1 MSHVFSSRC
10 FSLIK
15 ADKLQREDPI
25 CVSISLFSLKHSI
38 PLYDQNCFFPYTRNR
53 KQSSKEAVDMLTEK
67 LSRMCF
73 NYFLHYVLCLIEKA
87 SLHIKEK
94 LIQCLHQVENH
105 ILNKPGRLKTREKSI
120 RCFFIQVERGK
131 EIDQCNFSDT
141 SPSNNKNNLCK
152 SRP

>member
-1 MSHVFSSRC
+1 MSHVFSSRY

-25 CVSISLFSLKHSI
+25 CVSISLFSVKHSL

-53 KQSSKEAVDMLTEK
+53 KQSSKEVVDMLTVK

-73 NYFLHYVLCLIEKA
+73 IYFLHYVLCRK
-87 SLHIKEK
+87 SFPT
-94 LIQCLHQVENH
+94 HQRKIDSVSSSSR
-105 ILNKPGRLKTREKSI
+105 KPHFKQTGRLKSREKSI
-120 RCFFIQVERGK
+120 RYFFIQVERGK

-141 SPSNNKNNLCK
+141 RPSNNENNLSK

>member
-1 MSHVFSSRC
+1 MSHVFSSRY

-25 CVSISLFSLKHSI
+25 CVSISLFSVKHSL

-53 KQSSKEAVDMLTEK
+53 KQSSKEAVDMLTVK

-73 NYFLHYVLCLIEKA
+73 IYFLHYVLCLIEKA

-94 LIQCLHQVENH
+94 LIQCHHQVENH
-105 ILNKPGRLKTREKSI
+105 ILNK
-120 RCFFIQVERGK
+120 QV
-131 EIDQCNFSDT
+131 D
-141 SPSNNKNNLCK
+141 
-152 SRP
+152 